1 MRRTQASSGTASAFV
16 CAPMATRIPA
26 RSATLAIGGARE
38 SLAPAAA
45 ECSERFSGRPH
56 QRELTHDTVAAL
68 ETPSLTPTA
77 VHSQCPRSSALVVVP
92 TGGGKTHVALSAAR
106 VIQREAGLRV
116 GWCAS
121 RRELL
126 RQAQAENVRFQ
137 FDVDMSLI
145 SLFDRDPPRCDLLIM
160 DEAHHDACV
169 SAANLQARVRAT
181 YVIGLTA
188 TPWRTDRARLSYSH
202 VLRRCS
208 IQSLQ
213 DDGFLS
219 RYVHVSIDSWQPEP
233 VAATWLSSRERFGKS
248 VMFFRTRAE
257 ATRCVGALRDG
268 GASADLVTGASDREA
283 QIEAFAAG
291 QTDVLVAMGC
301 LCEGFSD
308 PSIAT
313 VFVRPASRGPTVQMA
328 GRAFRRHP
336 DIPLKTIVQ
345 SRDTP
350 VPFTR
355 VARPAEQ
362 YLLEG
367 GAWRALGATPQ
378 LDSVVHRMRCI
389 AARAPVT
396 LPGLLTA
403 AQRHRPATELA
414 HTSTSIDATY
424 DL

>member
-1 MRRTQASSGTASAFV
+1 MLLART
-16 CAPMATRIPA
+16 
-26 RSATLAIGGARE
+26 

-45 ECSERFSGRPH
+45 ECSERFGGRPH
-56 QRELTHDTVAAL
+56 QRELARDTVAAL
-68 ETPSLTPTA
+68 EAPPQVPA
-77 VHSQCPRSSALVVVP
+77 PAHIHRARSSALVVVP

-137 FDVDMSLI
+137 FGVDMSLI
-145 SLFDRDPPRCDLLIM
+145 SLFDRNPPPCDLLIM
-160 DEAHHDACV
+160 DEAHHDACI

-219 RYVHVSIDSWQPEP
+219 RYTHVSIDSWQPES
-233 VAATWLSSRERFGKS
+233 VAATWLASRERFGKT
-248 VMFFRTRAE
+248 VMFFRTSAE
-257 ATRCVGALRDG
+257 AARCVSVLRSG
-268 GASADLVTGASDREA
+268 GARSDLVTGASDREA
-283 QIEAFAAG
+283 QVDSFAAG

-328 GRAFRRHP
+328 GRAFRLHP

-362 YLLEG
+362 YMLEG
-367 GAWRALGATPQ
+367 GTWRSLGATRQ
-378 LDSVVHRMRCI
+378 LDTVVHRMRGI
-389 AARAPVT
+389 AARAPVA
-396 LPGLLTA
+396 LPRLLTTA
-403 AQRHRPATELA
+403 KRHRTATELA
-414 HTSTSIDATY
+414 RVSSLSDTTY